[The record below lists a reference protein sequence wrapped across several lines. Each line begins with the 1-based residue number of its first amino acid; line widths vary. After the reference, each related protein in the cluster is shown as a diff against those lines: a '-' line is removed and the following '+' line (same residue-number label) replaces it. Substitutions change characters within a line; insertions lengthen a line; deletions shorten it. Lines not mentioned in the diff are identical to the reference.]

1 MLFSQVISS
10 GKSSLV
16 ETLDDLD
23 QLAYNQFMSV
33 LQATVQQQ
41 TSGLVIP

>member
-1 MLFSQVISS
+1 
-10 GKSSLV
+10 
-16 ETLDDLD
+16 LDDLD

-41 TSGLVIP
+41 TNG